1 MNTYIKYLKPI
12 RLVFPFLMFILLMG
26 CNNLKDLEMRV
37 AKLETEVAALKR
49 GGVGSSTAA
58 TLYPKFQ
65 FMEEEYDFGEIKD
78 GAIVGHTF
86 RFSNVGEAPLIISKA
101 TAACGC
107 TFLHGLKSLFHLVDQ
122 EKFKYN
128 LILVINLEFR
138 IKLLQ

>member
-1 MNTYIKYLKPI
+1 MNAYIKYLKPI

-86 RFSNVGEAPLIISKA
+86 RFSNVG
-101 TAACGC
+101 
-107 TFLHGLKSLFHLVDQ
+107 
-122 EKFKYN
+122 
-128 LILVINLEFR
+128 
-138 IKLLQ
+138 

>member
-1 MNTYIKYLKPI
+1 MNAYIKYLKPI

-86 RFSNVGEAPLIISKA
+86 RFSNIGESTLIISKA
-101 TAACGC
+101 TAA
-107 TFLHGLKSLFHLVDQ
+107 
-122 EKFKYN
+122 
-128 LILVINLEFR
+128 
-138 IKLLQ
+138 

>member
-1 MNTYIKYLKPI
+1 MNK
-12 RLVFPFLMFILLMG
+12 FITILAIIILTSCG
-26 CNNLKDLEMRV
+26 SQVSDLELRV

-107 TFLHGLKSLFHLVDQ
+107 TVPAWPKEPIPPGGSGEIQVQFDSSNKPGIQNKA
-122 EKFKYN
+122 
-128 LILVINLEFR
+128 
-138 IKLLQ
+138 LLLYFP